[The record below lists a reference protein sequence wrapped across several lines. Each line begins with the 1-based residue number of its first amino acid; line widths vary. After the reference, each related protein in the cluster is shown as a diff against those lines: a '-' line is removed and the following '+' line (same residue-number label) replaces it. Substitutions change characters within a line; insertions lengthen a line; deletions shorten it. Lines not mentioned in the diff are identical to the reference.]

1 MSLLADDN
9 KALILAMD
17 HALTLGPVPGLKDPG
32 AVIDAAIEAGADAVM
47 TSFGIVKKYRDRL
60 IGRIPTILRLD
71 GGPSIYREDWMAY
84 TEYSL
89 LHSVE
94 SALFLGV
101 DAVVLNLFVGIP
113 VELETYKNVANVAG
127 ECMRAKLPLVVEAL
141 ACASER
147 IPDPKSGEA
156 MGAASRIAFEH
167 GADLIKTY
175 YTGSREGFRR
185 HVVDECPIPVLI
197 AGGPK
202 MDTVEETLQVVHDAL
217 QAGARGIVFGR
228 NIWQSGNTQ
237 AMIDALRHIIHH
249 DGSVSAAM
257 AKLT

>member
-94 SALFLGV
+94 NALFLGV

-175 YTGSREGFRR
+175 YTGSREG
-185 HVVDECPIPVLI
+185 L
-197 AGGPK
+197 
-202 MDTVEETLQVVHDAL
+202 EETLQVVYDAM